1 MKKFLMGIFMALLSV
16 FAFAEADYH
25 IGIVTGTVSQSEDAA
40 RGAEAAIARYGA
52 AEKGGK
58 IVHITYPD
66 NFMQE
71 METTISQIASLAD
84 DPKMKAVIMGE
95 GVPGTVEA
103 YRRIREKRPDILLL
117 TNSAH
122 EDPEMVAEVVDLALE
137 TDIVARGHL
146 IVLAAKQLGADKFM
160 HISFPRHLS
169 YEIISRRRN
178 IMKETAK
185 DLGME
190 FIDMSAPD
198 PVSDVGVAGAQQF
211 ILEQV
216 PNWLEKYGQ
225 NTAFFATNNSHTEP
239 LLKRIAEKG
248 GYFIEAD
255 LPSPTMGYPGALG
268 IKFDESEKGNWQAI
282 LKKVEKSVIDANG
295 TGRMGTWAYSYSFT
309 GVLSLT
315 DHAMNVIEGKCEMLD
330 FNAFIETLKA
340 NTPGAG
346 WNGSY
351 YIGVDGVEKENFLMI
366 YQDTY
371 ILGKGYLHMTDIE
384 VPEKYFEIK

>member
-1 MKKFLMGIFMALLSV
+1 MKKILMGILMVILSV
-16 FAFAEADYH
+16 FTFAESDYH

-40 RGAEAAIARYGA
+40 RGAEAAIAKYGR
-52 AEKGGK
+52 AEDGGK

-71 METTISQIASLAD
+71 METTISQISSLAD

-103 YRRIREKRPDILLL
+103 YRRIREKRPDILLFV
-117 TNSAH
+117 NSAH
-122 EDPEMVAEVVDLALE
+122 EDPEMVSEVADLVLE
-137 TDIVARGHL
+137 TDIVARGYL
-146 IVLAAKQLGADKFM
+146 IVLEAKKLGADKFM

-178 IMKETAK
+178 IMKATAE

-190 FIDMSAPD
+190 FIDMAAPD

-216 PNWLEKYGQ
+216 PNWLEQYGK

-239 LLKRIAEKG
+239 LLKRIAENG

-268 IKFDESEKGNWQAI
+268 IKFDENEKGNWPAI
-282 LKKVEKSVIDANG
+282 LKKVEKSVVDKGAA
-295 TGRMGTWAYSYSFT
+295 GRMGTWAYSYPFT
-309 GVLSLT
+309 GVLALAN
-315 DHAMNVIEGKCEMLD
+315 HASNVIEGKCDAID
-330 FNAFIETLKA
+330 FDSFIETLQQ

-351 YIGVDGVEKENFLMI
+351 YVGVDGVEKENYFML

-371 ILGKGYLHMTDIE
+371 ILGKGYMHVTDIE
-384 VPEKYFEIK
+384 IPEKYFEVK

>member
-1 MKKFLMGIFMALLSV
+1 MKKFLIGIFMALLSV

-58 IVHITYPD
+58 IVHVTYPD

-295 TGRMGTWAYSYSFT
+295 AGRMGTWAYSYSFT

-330 FNAFIETLKA
+330 FDAFIETLKA

>member
-1 MKKFLMGIFMALLSV
+1 MKKFLMGIFMALFSV

-58 IVHITYPD
+58 IVHVTYPD

-295 TGRMGTWAYSYSFT
+295 AGRMGTWAYSYSFT

-330 FNAFIETLKA
+330 FDAFIETLKA

>member
-25 IGIVTGTVSQSEDAA
+25 IGIVTGTVSQSEDTA
-40 RGAEAAIARYGA
+40 RGAETAIARYGA

-58 IVHITYPD
+58 IVHVTYPD

-295 TGRMGTWAYSYSFT
+295 AGRMGTWAYSYSFT

-330 FNAFIETLKA
+330 FDAFIETLKA

-351 YIGVDGVEKENFLMI
+351 YVGVDGVEKENFLMI

>member
-330 FNAFIETLKA
+330 FDAFIETLKA

>member
-1 MKKFLMGIFMALLSV
+1 MKKILMGIFMALLSV

-25 IGIVTGTVSQSEDAA
+25 IGIVTGTVSQSEDTA

-330 FNAFIETLKA
+330 FDAFIETLKA

>member
-58 IVHITYPD
+58 IVHVTYPD

-84 DPKMKAVIMGE
+84 DPKMKAIIMGE

-282 LKKVEKSVIDANG
+282 LKKVEKSVIDTNG
-295 TGRMGTWAYSYSFT
+295 AGRMGTWAYSYSFT

-330 FNAFIETLKA
+330 FDAFIETLKA

>member
-1 MKKFLMGIFMALLSV
+1 MKRILMGIFMALLSV

-25 IGIVTGTVSQSEDAA
+25 IGIVTGTVSQSEDTA

-315 DHAMNVIEGKCEMLD
+315 DHAMNVIEGKCDVLD
-330 FNAFIETLKA
+330 FDAFIETLKA

-351 YIGVDGVEKENFLMI
+351 YVGVDGVEKENFLMI

>member
-25 IGIVTGTVSQSEDAA
+25 IGIVTGTVSQSEDTA

-315 DHAMNVIEGKCEMLD
+315 DHAMNVIEGKCDVLD
-330 FNAFIETLKA
+330 FDAFIETLKA

-351 YIGVDGVEKENFLMI
+351 YVGVDGVEKENFLMI

>member
-1 MKKFLMGIFMALLSV
+1 MKKILMGIFMALLSV

-25 IGIVTGTVSQSEDAA
+25 IGIVTGTVSQSEDTA
-40 RGAEAAIARYGA
+40 RGAETAIARYGA

-330 FNAFIETLKA
+330 FDAFIETLKA

>member
-25 IGIVTGTVSQSEDAA
+25 IGIVTGTVSQSEDTA

-330 FNAFIETLKA
+330 FDAFIETLKA

-351 YIGVDGVEKENFLMI
+351 YVGVDGVEKENFLMI

>member
-58 IVHITYPD
+58 IVHVTYPD

-84 DPKMKAVIMGE
+84 DPKMKAIIMGE

-295 TGRMGTWAYSYSFT
+295 AGRMGTWAYSYSFT

-330 FNAFIETLKA
+330 FDAFIETLKA

>member
-58 IVHITYPD
+58 IVHVTYPD

-225 NTAFFATNNSHTEP
+225 NTAFFATNNSHT
-239 LLKRIAEKG
+239 
-248 GYFIEAD
+248 
-255 LPSPTMGYPGALG
+255 
-268 IKFDESEKGNWQAI
+268 
-282 LKKVEKSVIDANG
+282 
-295 TGRMGTWAYSYSFT
+295 
-309 GVLSLT
+309 
-315 DHAMNVIEGKCEMLD
+315 
-330 FNAFIETLKA
+330 
-340 NTPGAG
+340 
-346 WNGSY
+346 
-351 YIGVDGVEKENFLMI
+351 
-366 YQDTY
+366 
-371 ILGKGYLHMTDIE
+371 
-384 VPEKYFEIK
+384 

>member
-40 RGAEAAIARYGA
+40 RGAEAAIVRYGA

-330 FNAFIETLKA
+330 FDAFIETLKA

>member
-25 IGIVTGTVSQSEDAA
+25 IGIVTGTVSQSEDTA

-295 TGRMGTWAYSYSFT
+295 AGRMGTWAYSYSFT

-315 DHAMNVIEGKCEMLD
+315 DHAMNVIEGKCDVLD
-330 FNAFIETLKA
+330 FDAFIETLKA

-351 YIGVDGVEKENFLMI
+351 YVGVDGVEKENFLMI

>member
-1 MKKFLMGIFMALLSV
+1 MKKILMGIFMALLSV

-58 IVHITYPD
+58 IVHVTYPD

-330 FNAFIETLKA
+330 FDAFIETLKA

>member
-58 IVHITYPD
+58 IVHVTYPD

-84 DPKMKAVIMGE
+84 DPKMKAIIMGE

-330 FNAFIETLKA
+330 FDAFIETLKA

>member
-25 IGIVTGTVSQSEDAA
+25 IGIVTGTVSQSEDTA

-295 TGRMGTWAYSYSFT
+295 AGRMGTWAYSYSFT

-330 FNAFIETLKA
+330 FDAFIETLKA

-351 YIGVDGVEKENFLMI
+351 YVGVDGVEKENFLMI

>member
-25 IGIVTGTVSQSEDAA
+25 IGIVTGTVSQSEDTA
-40 RGAEAAIARYGA
+40 RGAETAIARYGA

-309 GVLSLT
+309 GVLSLI

-330 FNAFIETLKA
+330 FDAFIETLKA

>member
-25 IGIVTGTVSQSEDAA
+25 IGIVTGTVSQSEDTA

-315 DHAMNVIEGKCEMLD
+315 DHAMNVIEEKCEMLD
-330 FNAFIETLKA
+330 FDAFIETLKA

>member
-1 MKKFLMGIFMALLSV
+1 MKKFLMGIFMALFSV

-25 IGIVTGTVSQSEDAA
+25 IGIVTGTVSQSEDTA
-40 RGAEAAIARYGA
+40 RGAEAAIARYGV

-295 TGRMGTWAYSYSFT
+295 AGRMGTWAYSYSFT

-330 FNAFIETLKA
+330 FDAFIETLKA

-351 YIGVDGVEKENFLMI
+351 YVGVDGVEKENFLMI

>member
-25 IGIVTGTVSQSEDAA
+25 IGIVTGTVSQSEDTA
-40 RGAEAAIARYGA
+40 RGAETAIARYGA

-295 TGRMGTWAYSYSFT
+295 AGRMGTWAYSYSFT

-330 FNAFIETLKA
+330 FDAFIETLKA

>member
-1 MKKFLMGIFMALLSV
+1 MKKFLIGIFMALLSV

-295 TGRMGTWAYSYSFT
+295 AGRMGTWAYSYSFT

-330 FNAFIETLKA
+330 FDAFIETLKA

>member
-58 IVHITYPD
+58 IVHVTYPD

-295 TGRMGTWAYSYSFT
+295 AGRMGTWAYSYSFT

-330 FNAFIETLKA
+330 FDAFIETLKA

-366 YQDTY
+366 YQNY
-371 ILGKGYLHMTDIE
+371 IYFRKRISYMTDIE

>member
-25 IGIVTGTVSQSEDAA
+25 IGIVTGTVSQSEDTA

-295 TGRMGTWAYSYSFT
+295 AGRMGTWAYSYSFT

-330 FNAFIETLKA
+330 FDAFIETLKA

>member
-25 IGIVTGTVSQSEDAA
+25 IGIVTGTVSQSEDTA
-40 RGAEAAIARYGA
+40 RGAETAIARYGA

-84 DPKMKAVIMGE
+84 DPKMKAIIMGE

-330 FNAFIETLKA
+330 FDAFIETLKA

>member
-25 IGIVTGTVSQSEDAA
+25 IGIVTGTVSQSEDTA

-58 IVHITYPD
+58 IVHVTYPD

-330 FNAFIETLKA
+330 FDAFIETLKA

>member
-25 IGIVTGTVSQSEDAA
+25 IGIVTGTVSQSEDTA
-40 RGAEAAIARYGA
+40 RGAETAIARYGA

-58 IVHITYPD
+58 IVHVTYPD

-295 TGRMGTWAYSYSFT
+295 AGRMGTWAYSYSFT

-330 FNAFIETLKA
+330 FDAFIETLKA

>member
-25 IGIVTGTVSQSEDAA
+25 IGIVTGTVSQSEDTA
-40 RGAEAAIARYGA
+40 RGAETAIARYGA

>member
-58 IVHITYPD
+58 IVHVTYPD

-330 FNAFIETLKA
+330 FDAFIETLKA

-346 WNGSY
+346 WNGRY

>member
-25 IGIVTGTVSQSEDAA
+25 IGIVTGTVSQSEDTA

-268 IKFDESEKGNWQAI
+268 IKFDENEKGNWQAI

-315 DHAMNVIEGKCEMLD
+315 DHAMNVIEGKCDVLD
-330 FNAFIETLKA
+330 FDAFIETLKA

-351 YIGVDGVEKENFLMI
+351 YVGVDGVEKENFLMI

>member
-1 MKKFLMGIFMALLSV
+1 MKRILMGIFMALLSV

-25 IGIVTGTVSQSEDAA
+25 IGIVTGTVSQSEDTA

-330 FNAFIETLKA
+330 FDAFIETLKA

>member
-58 IVHITYPD
+58 IVHVTYPD

-103 YRRIREKRPDILLL
+103 CRRIREKRPDILLL

-295 TGRMGTWAYSYSFT
+295 AGRMGTWAYSYSFT

-330 FNAFIETLKA
+330 FDAFIETLKA